1 MILKYLPL
9 VFFVFGLFSG
19 CSEKNEEKEV
29 ILKDS
34 GSVIEPMPNE
44 PKYQTLGCLHGC
56 RGLPCDERIRCVK
69 RNCPKLKVTCDD
81 SEHEVFKDK
90 K

>member
-1 MILKYLPL
+1 MILKYLSL

-19 CSEKNEEKEV
+19 CSEKNE
-29 ILKDS
+29 
-34 GSVIEPMPNE
+34 MPRD
-44 PKYQTLGCLHGC
+44 PKYQTKGCLHGC

-81 SEHEVFKDK
+81 SELEVFKDK